1 MGREWPVA
9 EKTSVS
15 ECEYDSSQPVHPSI
29 HPSVYQSFSISAHL
43 KHLPC
48 VFFFFL
54 SLDGEDNHSSL
65 LFLDFDKGLSHHF
78 LPNS

>member
-29 HPSVYQSFSISAHL
+29 CLSEFQHFRTPKTSTLRFF
-43 KHLPC
+43 
-48 VFFFFL
+48 FFFFL